1 MNKPQ
6 ESAVSK
12 KDFIS
17 NLCAV
22 YYMQG
27 AAIQSKTNLL
37 TDSLTRF
44 RQIKD
49 VNERADLIKTLSKF
63 LLLTVE
69 RLNVTRNMNPDQCLD
84 CVALIAETFQDMSV
98 ADFFSFLASFR
109 SLRFRGSRLQFPE
122 LFGHID
128 EQVIM
133 LRLEVYNEARDR
145 ILQAERNAAENQK
158 SLKAG
163 PPVTGVRQV
172 EDALIT
178 ETPAVHIS
186 ETLKALGFIPD
197 NQ

>member
-1 MNKPQ
+1 MSKPQ
-6 ESAVSK
+6 GSAVSK
-12 KDFIS
+12 NDFIL

-22 YYMQG
+22 YYTQG

-37 TDSLTRF
+37 TDERTRF

-49 VNERADLIKTLSKF
+49 QNERAELLKTLAKY

-69 RLNVTRNMNPDQCLD
+69 RLNVTRNMDAGQCVD

-109 SLRFRGSRLQFPE
+109 SLRFRGSRLQFAE

-172 EDALIT
+172 EDAPEI
-178 ETPAVHIS
+178 ETAAVHIS
-186 ETLKALGFIPD
+186 EALKKLGFIPE
-197 NQ
+197 